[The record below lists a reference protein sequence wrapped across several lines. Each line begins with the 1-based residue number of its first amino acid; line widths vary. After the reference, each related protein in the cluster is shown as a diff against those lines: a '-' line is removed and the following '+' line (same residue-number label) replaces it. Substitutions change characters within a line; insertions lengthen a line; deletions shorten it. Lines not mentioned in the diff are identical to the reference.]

1 MSDYGSVTG
10 VEALATPWTRLGHF
24 YNEDIPLSVKPTN
37 PPLST
42 VQDWLDSVSK
52 FMNLALKE
60 AYFVTPINQTISPD
74 SFGAVS
80 EYVNSLVTDLVAA
93 RNSRGRFFTDYEIK
107 SRLTRFAQI
116 QYDLSDW
123 VTARTEGFRADGVLQ
138 APLNAIRRDIPT
150 LYIVEDE

>member
-10 VEALATPWTRLGHF
+10 VEALATPWTRGGHF

-60 AYFVTPINQTISPD
+60 AYFLTPINQTISPD

-80 EYVNSLVTDLVAA
+80 EYVNSLVTDLIAA
-93 RNSRGRFFTDYEIK
+93 RNSRGRFFTD
-107 SRLTRFAQI
+107 SSLNSPLTRMSQI
-116 QYDLSDW
+116 QKDLRDW
-123 VTARTEGFRADGVLQ
+123 VVSNTEAFKADGVLQ
-138 APLNAIRRDIPT
+138 KALNTIRYNIPT